1 MLLKFYAVDDHC
13 GTKARSEFRAMEE
26 RFDSLDDCCRVKFPQ
41 SVSDC
46 CETGDGDCSLSGS
59 MKYIPVSS
67 FSQYLLYLSNKV
79 IPDKIIFTIEKTQR
93 NGKTK
98 FVTPRMKTYLQ
109 DGNVHFPNLHFGS
122 AVNITCIMM

>member
-13 GTKARSEFRAMEE
+13 GTKAMSEFRAMEE

-46 CETGDGDCSLSGS
+46 CETGDGGCSLSGS

-67 FSQYLLYLSNKV
+67 FLPVFMYLSNK
-79 IPDKIIFTIEKTQR
+79 ITPEKIIITIDKLKEMAR
-93 NGKTK
+93 
-98 FVTPRMKTYLQ
+98 
-109 DGNVHFPNLHFGS
+109 PNLLHQG
-122 AVNITCIMM
+122 